1 MRGLATA
8 PFCRI
13 RPAVVLSANQERA
26 SIRLKDSRGTSHMPK
41 YEGVL
46 HFTIP
51 VKDLDRSEKF
61 YTEVLDFKKVGRRDP
76 IVFMRAGDNYFN
88 LTYSENPITLNAV
101 GRHEIHSAFRLT
113 PEAYEEA
120 LKTLPERGV
129 EIFKQEDR
137 KAGMFVGRSAYIRDP
152 DGNVIELID
161 LVRAAT

>member
-1 MRGLATA
+1 V
-8 PFCRI
+8 F
-13 RPAVVLSANQERA
+13 RPAVVLSANQESA
-26 SIRLKDSRGTSHMPK
+26 SIRLKDGRGIPLMPK
-41 YEGVL
+41 NEGLL
-46 HFTIP
+46 HVTIP

-61 YTEVLDFKKVGRRDP
+61 YTEMLDFKKIDRRGP

-113 PEAYEEA
+113 PQEYDEA
-120 LKTLPERGV
+120 LKVLPGRGV

-137 KAGMFVGRSAYIRDP
+137 REGVFVGRSAYVRDP
-152 DGNVIELID
+152 DGNVIEFID